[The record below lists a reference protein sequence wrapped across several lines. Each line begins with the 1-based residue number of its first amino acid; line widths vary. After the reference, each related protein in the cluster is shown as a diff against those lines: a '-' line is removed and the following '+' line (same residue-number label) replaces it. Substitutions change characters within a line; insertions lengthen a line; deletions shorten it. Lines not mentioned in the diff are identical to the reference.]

1 MIKFILQT
9 ILLIGFSISFATA
22 QVGGLFT
29 YEFLNF
35 APSARVSA
43 LGGTHIAVID
53 NDINLAA
60 NNPALLNASM
70 HQQLSF
76 SHAFHPSGI
85 NYGYV
90 AGGYHNKKLDMTFHG
105 GIRYVNYGDFDLTNT
120 LGQVE
125 GTFKAKE
132 YGITLGGAKSF
143 SDRFS
148 AGLNIRLITSQLE
161 SYNSLG
167 LVADAGLLYQDT
179 AKNLVFTI
187 VARNA
192 GVQLSQYREDNKE
205 PLPFE
210 MQVGVS
216 KRLKH
221 LPLRFSVVYRY
232 FDRWNILYNDPNSKE
247 QTLFLDNTPTVK
259 SNASIWLDNFARHFV
274 FNGELLIGKKGNF
287 RLRFGYNHLLR
298 KELTIDGYRSL
309 AGFTFG
315 TGIRINRF
323 HLDYGRANFHLG
335 GGVNQLSISTNITAF
350 K

>member
-1 MIKFILQT
+1 MAKIILQI
-9 ILLIGFSISFATA
+9 ILFISFSISFATA

-43 LGGTHIAVID
+43 LGGTHITVAD
-53 NDINLAA
+53 DDINLAA

-76 SHAFHPSGI
+76 SHAFHLSGI

-90 AGGYHNKKLDMTFHG
+90 AGGYYHEKLDMTFHA

-125 GTFKAKE
+125 GTFQAKE
-132 YGITLGGAKSF
+132 YGITFGGAKSF
-143 SDRFS
+143 SERFT
-148 AGLNIRLITSQLE
+148 AGLNVRLITSQLE
-161 SYNSLG
+161 SYRSLG
-167 LVADAGLLYQDT
+167 LVTDIGLLYQDT
-179 AKNLVFTI
+179 AKNFTFTI
-187 VARNA
+187 LARNA
-192 GVQLSQYREDNKE
+192 GVQIKEYRAENKE

-210 MQVGVS
+210 MQIGLS

-221 LPLRFSVVYRY
+221 LPLRFSVIYRY
-232 FDRWNILYNDPNSKE
+232 FDRWNILYDDPNSTE
-247 QTLFLDNTPTVK
+247 QILFLDDTPTTK

-274 FNGELLIGKKGNF
+274 FNGELLIGKRGNF
-287 RLRFGYNHLLR
+287 RLRFGYSHLLR
-298 KELTIDGYRSL
+298 KELSVDEYRSL

-315 TGIRINRF
+315 AGIRINRF
-323 HLDYGRANFHLG
+323 HLDYGRTNFHLG
-335 GGVNQLSISTNITAF
+335 GGVNHLSISTNINEF

>member
-1 MIKFILQT
+1 MKKIILP
-9 ILLIGFSISFATA
+9 IALLFFSIVGLSA

-43 LGGTHIAVID
+43 LGGTHIAVAD
-53 NDINLAA
+53 DDVNLAA
-60 NNPALLNASM
+60 NNPALLNPSM

-76 SHAFHPSGI
+76 SHAFHLGDI

-90 AGGYHNKKLDMTFHG
+90 AGGFHHKKIETTFHA
-105 GIRYVNYGDFDLTNT
+105 GIRYVNYGQFDQTNT

-125 GTFKAKE
+125 GEFKAAE
-132 YGITLGGAKSF
+132 YGITIGAARTF
-143 SDRFS
+143 SERFS
-148 AGLNIRLITSQLE
+148 GGLNLKLVTSQLE

-179 AKNLVFTI
+179 ARNLSLTI
-187 VARNA
+187 LARNA
-192 GVQLSQYREDNKE
+192 GTQLSQYTEGNSE

-210 MQVGVS
+210 MQVGIA

-221 LPLRFSVVYRY
+221 LPFRLSLIYRY
-232 FDRWNILYNDPNSKE
+232 FDRWNILYDDPNSTE
-247 QTLFLDNTPTVK
+247 DILFLDDTPNTR

-274 FNGELLIGKKGNF
+274 FNGELLMGQKENF
-287 RLRFGYNHLLR
+287 RLRFGYSHLLR
-298 KELTIDGYRSL
+298 KELTLAEFRSL

-315 TGIRINRF
+315 AGMRINRF
-323 HLDYGRANFHLG
+323 HIDYGRTNFHLA
-335 GGVNQLSISTNITAF
+335 GGVNQLSISTNLKEF